1 MDLNKSKDEFI
12 KYTEKYDL
20 NESKIEIKQE
30 HSIRVMNI
38 SREIAQ
44 ELQLSQE
51 EVDIATLI
59 GLLHDIARFEQFKRY
74 HTFRDAQSIDHGD
87 LGVEILNKDIRKYIE
102 TDKYDE
108 LIKLAVKNHNKYK
121 IQEGLDAKQKLFA
134 QIIRDADK
142 IDIIYEAIGIL
153 WQKRQNEV
161 EESKITPAIFE
172 QVLKNQL
179 IKSEDRKTILDDV
192 IAIVAFIFDINFKVS
207 FEILKNR
214 DYINKMLDRYNFKES
229 KTKEQI
235 EEIRKIANL
244 YIEQK
249 INEQIEG

>member
-161 EESKITPAIFE
+161 EESKITPAVFE

-249 INEQIEG
+249 INEQ

>member
-38 SREIAQ
+38 SRKIAQ

-161 EESKITPAIFE
+161 EESTITPAIFE

-179 IKSEDRKTILDDV
+179 IKSEDKKTILDDV

-249 INEQIEG
+249 INEQ

>member
-102 TDKYDE
+102 TDKYDK

-161 EESKITPAIFE
+161 EESKITPAVFE

>member
-161 EESKITPAIFE
+161 EESKITPAVFE

>member
-161 EESKITPAIFE
+161 EESTITPAIFE

-179 IKSEDRKTILDDV
+179 IKSEDKKTILDDV

-249 INEQIEG
+249 INEQ